1 MSIKVM
7 KEFLNI
13 LRGTWWLGQ
22 HTAFLYAKC
31 RGFDGHPTRI
41 DIYVPPDQK
50 EPGFVK
56 LRDSFVPDVD
66 PKYTFLLLYGR
77 NMQHYSLLCK
87 LTPFIKNRKSP
98 THFTI
103 GFTERRTTTD
113 GELVVLATRLDKRT
127 IAEYENRNSNDE
139 LDQSGRS
146 LTCLL
151 LLTLPDHIPHTSYLI
166 PYLIPHTS
174 YLISYTLCIR
184 VYVNW

>member
-1 MSIKVM
+1 M

-22 HTAFLYAKC
+22 HTALLYAKC

-41 DIYVPPDQK
+41 DIYVPSDQK
-50 EPGFVK
+50 EPEFVK
-56 LRDSFVPDVD
+56 LLDSFVPDVD
-66 PKYTFLLLYGR
+66 PKCTFLLL
-77 NMQHYSLLCK
+77 HYSLLCR
-87 LTPFIKNRKSP
+87 LTPFIKNRKSL

-139 LDQSGRS
+139 LDQSGRY